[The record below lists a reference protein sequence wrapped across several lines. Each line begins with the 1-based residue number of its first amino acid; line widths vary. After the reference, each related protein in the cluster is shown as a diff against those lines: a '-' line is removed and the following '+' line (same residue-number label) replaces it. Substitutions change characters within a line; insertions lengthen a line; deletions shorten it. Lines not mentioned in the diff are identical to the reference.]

1 MDKVTLAMP
10 SVSSTNLLKNYAAG
24 NVQQKESFTSDQKP
38 AEEIISKEAADASK
52 VYSRVVVNKKPVE
65 NKTLEAKKAELISQG
80 KVEGKDFKIEYAGE
94 NLQTLE
100 IDENGRPSEIFF
112 YEKKDGSDG
121 KLETYTKYEYCLN
134 PETTGL
140 KKSLTS
146 YNADGKFIF
155 RSNVYE
161 REKSPYKNM
170 EVNFDTKFDKFVE
183 KLESENAKFV
193 INHFDGNASTAHSV
207 SVFDKDSILK
217 YEFTDDI
224 NGEPLEVSVSKVG
237 KDGYNDNI
245 IAFYPDETVYTEF
258 KDSLIY

>member
-10 SVSSTNLLKNYAAG
+10 SVSSTNLLKNYSTG

-80 KVEGKDFKIEYAGE
+80 KLEGKDFNVKYAGE
-94 NLQTLE
+94 NFKTLE
-100 IDENGRPSEIFF
+100 VIENDKTSEIFF
-112 YEKKDGSDG
+112 YENKDDSDG

-140 KKSLTS
+140 KKSLTG
-146 YNADGKFIF
+146 YDADGKFIF

-161 REKSPYKNM
+161 KEKSPYKNM
-170 EVNFDTKFDKFVE
+170 KVNFDTKFDKFVE

-193 INHFDGNASTAHSV
+193 INHTEGNDTTTHSV
-207 SVFDKDSILK
+207 SVLDNDRVLK
-217 YEFTDDI
+217 YEFTHDI
-224 NGEPLEVSVSKVG
+224 NGEPLEVSVSEVG
-237 KDGYNDNI
+237 NDGYNKNV
-245 IAFYPDETVYTEF
+245 IAFGPEETVYTEF